1 MKVIN
6 PDEIEGLDPKIKN
19 IVTLLIN
26 EGVETFESCEGGAN
40 HAFPEPTI
48 RFHGGRSEGF
58 RALAILM
65 QNGLNVSE
73 LRRSWC
79 INDGEP
85 DGPFWEITFVLNDWA

>member
-1 MKVIN
+1 MKII
-6 PDEIEGLDPKIKN
+6 PTYEIEGLDPKIKD
-19 IVTLLIN
+19 IVAILRN
-26 EGVETFESCEGGAN
+26 EGVETFESCEGGEG
-40 HAFPEPTI
+40 HAFHEPTV

-58 RALAILM
+58 KALAISL

-85 DGPFWEITFVLNDWA
+85 DGPFWEITFVLSDGA